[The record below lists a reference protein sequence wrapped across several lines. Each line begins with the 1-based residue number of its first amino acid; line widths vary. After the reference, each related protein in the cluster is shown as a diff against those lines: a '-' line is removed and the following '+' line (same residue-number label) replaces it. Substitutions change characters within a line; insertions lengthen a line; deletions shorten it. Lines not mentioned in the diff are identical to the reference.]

1 MKLLPKL
8 TPAEKKE
15 LKKGVI
21 EVYGKHMNRTA
32 LGVVD
37 AVLQLFP
44 SVTFEEL
51 KEILPDAINPA
62 APKNYKSLFKPYTDR
77 HYGVIQSGV
86 IRKEC
91 EDAGLDINASHFT
104 EKGETFRTNDGIEVL
119 VSKSWESK
127 DTATNEH
134 DLQNLIDHVA
144 QYGIRVV
151 SFEAKDEDFTKGGY
165 FLKINNPTLF
175 KKISSKQKSVS
186 KIVWLL
192 LSLGIAI
199 SVAAVLFFIFKK

>member
-8 TPAEKKE
+8 TSAEQKE

-37 AVLQLFP
+37 AVLLLYP

-51 KEILPDAINPA
+51 KEILPDKINPA
-62 APKNYKSLFKPYTDR
+62 APKNYKSLFKPYTER
-77 HYGVIQSGV
+77 LYGVIQAGV
-86 IRKEC
+86 IRKEF

-104 EKGETFRTNDGIEVL
+104 EKGETFRTIDGIEVL

-127 DTATNEH
+127 DTDTNEH

-144 QYGIRVV
+144 QFGIRVV
-151 SFEAKDEDFTKGGY
+151 SFEAKDEDFKKGGY
-165 FLKINNPTLF
+165 FLKINNPALF

-186 KIVWLL
+186 KIVWFL